1 MPKPERSQKRLNTSV
16 NLDADVLDYL
26 KELGRRYRRSRSFL
40 INVIIQDHA
49 RRAKGADKNAQ
60 QPTLP

>member
-1 MPKPERSQKRLNTSV
+1 MPKPAQSQKRLNTSV

-49 RRAKGADKNAQ
+49 RRSTGTHRDGK